1 MTRDSDLRVMHL
13 QDLTPHYATT
23 LRRWRENFLARW
35 EELQAMGFSESFR
48 RTWEFY
54 FSYCEAG
61 FLQRHV
67 NVCQLIFGR
76 ADETAYAYETISN
89 SEKNSQGEV
98 AILNAS

>member
-1 MTRDSDLRVMHL
+1 MCIRDSLETYHMESFGL
-13 QDLTPHYATT
+13 HYART
-23 LRRWRENFLARW
+23 LREWRIRFMDQWTKIEPQGFDEAFKRKWEYYLA
-35 EELQAMGFSESFR
+35 
-48 RTWEFY
+48 
-54 FSYCEAG
+54 YCEAG